1 MDIIQKQRAAVAEH
15 IRLENEQKW
24 TEVPRTLVQD
34 ARAFYDFVPVGQ
46 FKGAEGVA
54 QLYQI
59 IGSAFSN
66 LRLDIS
72 AEYDLPGCSIREGVI
87 TATHTGAYMGVPASG
102 TVRVAHLQRFSCS
115 MRRLVKCWASASIW
129 ITERCYNNCK
139 PRMSQRLADER
150 NEPT

>member
-1 MDIIQKQRAAVAEH
+1 MDLIPTQRATVAEH

-46 FKGAEGVA
+46 FKGIEGVQ

-59 IGSAFSN
+59 IGAAFSN

-87 TATHTGAYMGVPASG
+87 TATHTGDYMGVPASG
-102 TVRVAHLQRFSCS
+102 NTVRGAFAAFFVFDVATGEMLGERLYLDHGAMLQQ
-115 MRRLVKCWASASIW
+115 LQAKNVAAAS
-129 ITERCYNNCK
+129 
-139 PRMSQRLADER
+139 L
-150 NEPT
+150 

>member
-1 MDIIQKQRAAVAEH
+1 MDLIPTQRATVAEH

-46 FKGAEGVA
+46 FKGIEGVQ
-54 QLYQI
+54 QLYRI
-59 IGSAFSN
+59 IGAAFSN

-87 TATHTGAYMGVPASG
+87 TATHTGDYMGVPASG
-102 TVRVAHLQRFSCS
+102 NTVRGAFAAFFVFDVATGEMLGERLYLDHGAMLQQ
-115 MRRLVKCWASASIW
+115 LQAKNVAAAS
-129 ITERCYNNCK
+129 
-139 PRMSQRLADER
+139 
-150 NEPT
+150 